1 MHSMRRLSDRPGPWR
16 RAGRAHHRRAARA
29 AAAASLAATLG
40 LAACGSSS
48 SSSGGTTPASA
59 AKSGTGGTLIIGMTA
74 GNVPSLDTQL
84 AGEQGYEGYRFVGNQ
99 LYDGLTR
106 FNLLQ
111 STTVPQIVP
120 DLATSWSADSTA
132 TKWTFHLRSGV
143 TFQDGTP
150 FNADAVIFTLNRD
163 YVPSFKYYS
172 AAVGAEAASLTPG
185 IKAFSKINESTV
197 QITTKLPDSHLP
209 SDLATLYIPSPT
221 AVEKEGNTGFNL
233 KPVGTGPFEFISE
246 VTGQQLVLG
255 PNEHYWAGAPKLAKL
270 ILKPIPDPS
279 ARIAALRSGEV
290 NWIEYPTPD
299 DIASLTSSGDQIKEN
314 SYDHIWPWLFD
325 TAEKP
330 WTNVKVR
337 QAANYAI
344 NRQAMATDLLHGT
357 ATPAYQLI
365 PPANAA
371 YSPTNFAYTYDPAK
385 AKQLLAAA
393 GYPNGFTATVSYPT
407 SGSGNMIPG
416 PMNEEL
422 QSDLAKVGIH
432 ITLVPMEW
440 STMLSQLV
448 SDKVPGGDSATN
460 ISLSFQQESIWQ
472 ELFMTGSPINIT
484 HFSNPQV
491 DKLLT
496 EAQSTVNNAARYK
509 LYQQAGN
516 IITKDAA
523 WLFVVNDENPRAL
536 APSVHGFIEPKSW
549 FVNLTTV
556 WVS

>member
-1 MHSMRRLSDRPGPWR
+1 MRRPSDKPTSRSER
-16 RAGRAHHRRAARA
+16 RALTRRLAGVAVA
-29 AAAASLAATLG
+29 GSLLTAG
-40 LAACGSSS
+40 LAGCGG
-48 SSSGGTTPASA
+48 GGTKSTGQAVGASST
-59 AKSGTGGTLIIGMTA
+59 SGTGGTLIIGMTA
-74 GNVPSLDTQL
+74 GNVPALDTQL
-84 AGEQGYEGYRFVGNQ
+84 AGEQGYEGDRFVGNQ
-99 LYDGLTR
+99 IYDALTR

-111 STTVPQIVP
+111 STAIPQIIP
-120 DLATSWSADSTA
+120 DLATSWAPNSTA
-132 TKWTFHLRSGV
+132 TSWTFKLRTGV

-163 YVPSFKYYS
+163 YDPKFKYYS
-172 AAVGAEAASLTPG
+172 ATVGAEAASLTSG
-185 IKAFSKINESTV
+185 VKSYKKIDESTV
-197 QITTKLPDSHLP
+197 QITTKTPDSHLP
-209 SDLATLYIPSPT
+209 SDLATLYMPSPT
-221 AVEKEGNTGFNL
+221 AVEKEGNTEFNL
-233 KPVGTGPFEFISE
+233 KPVGTGPFEFVSE

-255 PNEHYWAGAPKLAKL
+255 PNEHYWAGAPKLSRL

-299 DIASLTSSGDQIKEN
+299 DISSLQASGDQIKEN

-330 WTNVKVR
+330 WNNVLVR

-344 NRQAMATDLLHGT
+344 DRQAMATDVLHGT

-371 YSPTNFAYTYDPAK
+371 YSPTNFAYSYNPAK
-385 AKQLLAAA
+385 AKALLKQA
-393 GYPNGFTATVSYPT
+393 GYPNGFSATVSYPT

-432 ITLVPMEW
+432 VSLQPMEW
-440 STMLSQLV
+440 STMLTQFI
-448 SDKVPGGDSATN
+448 SDKVPGNATATN
-460 ISLSFQQESIWQ
+460 ISLSFQQESAW
-472 ELFMTGSPINIT
+472 EEEFFGASPINIT
-484 HFSNPQV
+484 HVNNATV
-491 DKLLT
+491 DKLLVQ
-496 EAQSTVNNAARYK
+496 AQSQVNIAARNA
-509 LYQQAGN
+509 LYTQIGN
-516 IITKDAA
+516 IITKNAD

-536 APSVHGFIEPKSW
+536 AATVHGFIEPKSW
-549 FVNLTTV
+549 FVNLTSV